1 MRFIDW
7 FAGIG
12 GFHLAF
18 KRAGHECVGACEI
31 EEFPRDVYTARFGAP
46 DWFPPDIKEID
57 PDEVPEAEIWLAGSP
72 CQGFSVAGQ
81 RRGTK
86 DPRSGLLR
94 DWLRLAER
102 CKPRWLLLENV
113 PGLTTANEGQDF
125 SRLLSRLAH
134 IGYMGSYRILD
145 GRHFG
150 VPQRR
155 RRLFLL
161 ASRARTEDPG
171 AVLLERKGRC
181 WNPPSGEQA
190 WTPTPAGLGG
200 CFAGGDS
207 DPSRPL
213 AEYIGP
219 LMAHSK
225 RHGHAMTT
233 QQAAEDGQLIVG
245 VDLQNTVFSGDVAAT
260 VDTSRP
266 SRGGGPPGPRG
277 GTVVVSEIAGTL
289 SGASNGT
296 GGDRPPGMQVDTAA
310 SGYLV
315 VTAHPDPAYCLAA
328 ASGARGAGTGRDSQE
343 TFVVAPNGGEPEV
356 VQGYRSG
363 GYGRCDEENPTRAAS
378 PARLALI
385 VEGVDL
391 QNADLTGDVS
401 PTLRGA
407 QGFASS
413 HTAGV
418 LEQGADGGVGTTPIE
433 PTPFPDPAYCLA
445 DESGH
450 RTGSGRDAQDTFV
463 VKNEPTTFYV
473 RGEGRCESRADGT
486 VNALTVSKGGGSH
499 KQFLV
504 DDGTPLIGAF
514 YSNAGSHGVA
524 KDDFT
529 GESSPPLKIGSGIG
543 ISSPPAI
550 AYGNGGAVR
559 RLTPVECE
567 RLQGFPDGHTCL
579 CGTFEAVRTAL
590 REGEHPE
597 WETVP
602 LPGVELDCTCADG
615 KRYRALGN
623 AVAVPVVEWIARR
636 MPPDPVVEVHA
647 VPETKECPKCGHV
660 GPTEADFGIRRM
672 RESRGTRIVIR
683 PQSQCRS
690 CRMGAFSKK

>member
-31 EEFPRDVYTARFGAP
+31 EKFPREVYAARFGAP
-46 DWFPPDIKEID
+46 AWFPTDIKEVD
-57 PDEVPEAEIWLAGSP
+57 PDDIPEAEIWVGGSP
-72 CQGFSVAGQ
+72 CQGYSVAGK

-113 PGLTTANEGQDF
+113 PGLKTANEGQDF

-171 AVLLERKGRC
+171 AVLLERKGCR

-207 DPSRPL
+207 DPSGPL

-225 RHGHAMTT
+225 RHGHVMTT

-260 VDTSRP
+260 LDTSRP
-266 SRGGGPPGPRG
+266 SRGGGPAVLQAFNVHAAHSNATERHAYETDHAQCLDSQGGPPGPRG

-289 SGASNGT
+289 SGA
-296 GGDRPPGMQVDTAA
+296 PGMQVDTAA

-328 ASGARGAGTGRDSQE
+328 ASGARGGGTGRDSQE
-343 TFVVAPNGGEPEV
+343 T
-356 VQGYRSG
+356 
-363 GYGRCDEENPTRAAS
+363 
-378 PARLALI
+378 LI

-391 QNADLTGDVS
+391 QNADFTGDVS
-401 PTLRGA
+401 PTLRSTPA
-407 QGFASS
+407 

-418 LEQGADGGVGTTPIE
+418 LEQRADGGVGTTPIE

-463 VKNEPTTFYV
+463 VKNEPITFYV

-486 VNALTVSKGGGSH
+486 VNALTANKGGGGCSH
-499 KQFLV
+499 KQLLV

-579 CGTFEAVRTAL
+579 CGTFEGVRTAL
-590 REGEHPE
+590 REGGHPE